1 MVQTYIG
8 TFPNHKPST
17 ECEFSLYS
25 QDQNDKYYMSK
36 GEVPGITY
44 IGKPLPS
51 NCNYLL
57 GIQTG
62 KQLTLMDATLIEY
75 SQYVNAL
82 QSHKD
87 EVNSANYFDQK
98 IRLVEDF
105 GTKKSKKII
114 NSLKANMVSEDAIGA
129 TTQMKKLLSKKA
141 QAINASEAAIQEETK
156 IEEIIENKNMLPLF
170 DDKTNEPKEIY
181 SVYGSTLFSS
191 NS

>member
-1 MVQTYIG
+1 
-8 TFPNHKPST
+8 
-17 ECEFSLYS
+17 
-25 QDQNDKYYMSK
+25 MSK

-44 IGKPLPS
+44 IGKPLS
-51 NCNYLL
+51 CHSNYLL

-62 KQLTLMDATLIEY
+62 KSIKIMDATLLEY
-75 SQYVNAL
+75 SQYINSL

-87 EVNSANYFDQK
+87 EANNANYFDQK

-141 QAINASEAAIQEETK
+141 HAINASETAIREETK
-156 IEEIIENKNMLPLF
+156 IEEIIENKSMLPLF
-170 DDKTNEPKEIY
+170 DDKTNNPKEIY
-181 SVYGSTLFSS
+181 SIYGSIVITS
-191 NS
+191 NPKRNF